1 MADLAPMRKDIYE
14 RGENVAIVHSVGSEN
29 IEAWV
34 RAVRGYAQ
42 VEAVDWHFIG
52 GRARVAVLGTEDEVR
67 RVREACRILLPA
79 LNEQVRALYLQL
91 AQHGNPTAGV
101 VIGAGE

>member
-52 GRARVAVLGTEDEVR
+52 GRARVAVLGTEEEVH

-79 LNEQVRALYLQL
+79 LNEQVRAAYPQL
-91 AQHGNPTAGV
+91 AHHNPTAGV